1 MSTDVTNTPVD
12 PPADQPDAATRT
24 AIPWW
29 TRGDTNAFFG
39 LGFNILVNVLT
50 LTGLMIGVVAVP
62 AGDVLGT
69 VLPALGVALILGNL
83 YYTFLARSLAR
94 RENRSD
100 VTALPYGPS
109 VPHMFIVVFVVMLP
123 VYLAT
128 DDPLQAWQA
137 GLAWAF
143 LIGIIVMIGA
153 FVGPYI
159 RKLTPRAAMLGTL
172 AGISITFISM
182 RPAAQIWEAAWI
194 GLPVLAI
201 ILIGFFTDVKLPFG
215 IPVGLAALL
224 VGTAIGWIGG
234 YMSAPD
240 VAQAVSDIA
249 IGVPDLRLDMLFSG
263 LADLA
268 PLLGTAIPLGVYNF
282 TEAMSNVESAAA
294 AGDDYNLRS
303 VLLADGA
310 GAVVGSAF
318 GSPFPPAVYIGHP
331 GWKDAGGRAGYSLA
345 SGVVIGILCFLGF
358 FGVLDAVLPV
368 PAIVPILLYIG
379 LLIGAQAFQAVPR
392 LHAVAVVAAILPNL
406 AQWAHGLI
414 DNALN
419 AAGTSASE
427 VGMEALNGAGV
438 VYEGLKT
445 LGEGAVL
452 VGLILGAMVT
462 FVLDKKFL
470 YAAAAAAVGAV
481 LSFVGLIHAPE
492 VAWAANPPV
501 ALGYLFFGLVCALY
515 WLLPGAK
522 DPVVVDEADV
532 VAGH

>member
-1 MSTDVTNTPVD
+1 MSTDVSTPA
-12 PPADQPDAATRT
+12 PADKTAAV
-24 AIPWW
+24 AWW
-29 TRGDTNAFFG
+29 TRGDLNAFFG

-50 LTGLMIGVVAVP
+50 LTGLMIGVIKVP

-83 YYTFLARSLAR
+83 YYTFLARRLAK

-123 VYLAT
+123 VYLNT
-128 DDPLQAWQA
+128 DDAMRAWEA

-143 LIGIIVMIGA
+143 MIGVIVMIGA
-153 FVGPYI
+153 FVGPHI
-159 RKLTPRAAMLGTL
+159 RRLTPRAAMLGTL

-182 RPAAQIWEAAWI
+182 RPAAQMWEAAWI

-201 ILIGFFTDVKLPFG
+201 ILIGFFTDMRLPFG

-240 VAQAVSDIA
+240 VGQAVSDIA
-249 IGVPDLRLDMLFSG
+249 IGVPDLRVDMLVSG
-263 LADLA
+263 LSNLA

-294 AGDDYNLRS
+294 AGDNYNLRS

-310 GAVVGSAF
+310 GAVIGSAF

-345 SGVVIGILCFLGF
+345 SGVVIGILCFLGL
-358 FGVLDAVLPV
+358 FGVLDALLPV

-392 LHAVAVVAAILPNL
+392 LHAIAVVAAILPNL
-406 AQWAHGLI
+406 AQWASGLI

-419 AAGTSASE
+419 AAGTSASQ
-427 VGMEALNGAGV
+427 VGMDALGNAGV
-438 VYEGLKT
+438 VYEGLQT

-452 VGLILGAMVT
+452 VGLILGTMVT
-462 FVLDKKFL
+462 FILEKRFR
-470 YAAAAAAVGAV
+470 AAALASAVGAV
-481 LSFVGLIHAPE
+481 LSFIGLIHAPE
-492 VAWAANPPV
+492 VSWAANPPV
-501 ALGYLFFGLVCALY
+501 AVGYALFGVVCLLY
-515 WLLPGAK
+515 SLLPGAK
-522 DPVVVDEADV
+522 DPVLIDEADV

>member
-1 MSTDVTNTPVD
+1 MSTEISDPPVD
-12 PPADQPDAATRT
+12 PPAEKPAPTVA
-24 AIPWW
+24 WW

-50 LTGLMIGVVAVP
+50 LTGLMIGVIAVP

-83 YYTFLARSLAR
+83 YYTFLARRLAK

-123 VYLAT
+123 VYLNT
-128 DDPLQAWQA
+128 DDAVQAWSA

-143 LIGIIVMIGA
+143 MIGVIVMIGA

-182 RPAAQIWEAAWI
+182 RPAAQMWEAAWI

-240 VAQAVSDIA
+240 VGQAFSDIA
-249 IGVPDLRLDMLFSG
+249 IGIPDLRLDSLFSG
-263 LADLA
+263 LSNLA

-294 AGDDYNLRS
+294 AGDNYNLRS

-331 GWKDAGGRAGYSLA
+331 GWKDAGGRASYSLA
-345 SGVVIGILCFLGF
+345 SGLMIGIFCFVGL
-358 FGVLDAVLPV
+358 FGILDALLPV

-392 LHAVAVVAAILPNL
+392 LHAIAVVAALLPNL
-406 AQWAHGLI
+406 AEWAKTQV

-452 VGLILGAMVT
+452 VGLILGTMVT
-462 FVLDKKFL
+462 FILDKKFH
-470 YAAAAAAVGAV
+470 YAAIAATVGAV
-481 LSFVGLIHAPE
+481 LSFIGLIHAPE
-492 VAWAANPPV
+492 VSWAASPAV
-501 ALGYLFFGLVCALY
+501 ALGYLFFAVVCLAY
-515 WLLPGAK
+515 SLLPGAK
-522 DPVVVDEADV
+522 DPVVVDESDI